1 MKNIRRAANTILAG
15 LLLVFCFPLPGGAE
29 TISVQN
35 GNSHTITGYATEI
48 DQKFDF
54 SIYWKD
60 MTFVFDRGK
69 YDVTTGNL
77 VRASDIQGAQK
88 GRNDGEI
95 NCWYGFYDDIN
106 SVLVLNRSNIDIYVK
121 YTSEIDTN
129 VCGENVKSE
138 LYDCPEFKVELDSN
152 GDPKIV
158 DDGTNGSRFG
168 TGETP
173 LEPDTEKTITAS
185 PADGT
190 MYVSKVFLNITGAPK
205 DDFTTS
211 ITDKAEM
218 GTITINLS
226 QNSASGDST
235 V

>member
-54 SIYWKD
+54 SIYWQD

-69 YDVTTGNL
+69 YDSSSFNV
-77 VRASDIQGAQK
+77 VRASEVPGVEKDGT
-88 GRNDGEI
+88 DGEI
-95 NCWYGFYDDIN
+95 NRWYGFYNDIN

-121 YTSEIDTN
+121 YTSEVDKD

-138 LYDCPEFKVELDSN
+138 LYDCPEFNVELDSN
-152 GDPKIV
+152 GDPKSC

-173 LEPDTEKTITAS
+173 LEPDTEKIITAS

-211 ITDKAEM
+211 ITDKADM